1 MMTNDLRILGCDQPV
16 NSRTRIT
23 RAQFYQHGNRMH
35 HVTERRR
42 FDQQN
47 ARELGGLEA
56 RGIPV
61 LNLCFLKL
69 PIQLRRISQHE

>member
-1 MMTNDLRILGCDQPV
+1 
-16 NSRTRIT
+16 
-23 RAQFYQHGNRMH
+23 MH
-35 HVTERRR
+35 DVAERRR

-69 PIQLRRISQHE
+69 PIQFAKDKSARVMPLVKLRSAARSGHGFLFAWGSLFQ